1 MFHIATSFFIVSIK
15 VVLAE
20 ANIPSLSPGTPYDLL
35 IDFITNR
42 LGLSVRVSTVFQ
54 TAERIE
60 NKN

>member
-42 LGLSVRVSTVFQ
+42 LGLSVSVLLHNSELLV
-54 TAERIE
+54 
-60 NKN
+60 